1 MRKLVPSRVEGR
13 AGRVLSSLK
22 WIGEAIRRGKA
33 CWLISKRR
41 CVVITRARDVRTRLL
56 AASRGDDGWEVGGGG
71 GARFKTT
78 FHARDGAKNGEMF
91 VRFTSYRVNHA
102 CARYRCAIT
111 MRTSE
116 TYVIRCCPLSEPPSN
131 QYFSN
136 GFKTATD
143 SSYLRSTVGK

>member
-1 MRKLVPSRVEGR
+1 MG
-13 AGRVLSSLK
+13 G
-22 WIGEAIRRGKA
+22 
-33 CWLISKRR
+33 
-41 CVVITRARDVRTRLL
+41 
-56 AASRGDDGWEVGGGG
+56 GGGG

-111 MRTSE
+111 MRTKP
-116 TYVIRCCPLSEPPSN
+116 IRSCPLSEPPSN
-131 QYFSN
+131 QTFSN

-143 SSYLRSTVGK
+143 SSYSRARK